1 MQNSIVRQYYV
12 LSGMLSFVGLSF
24 VSAVYVTF
32 LLRSGL
38 TLGQANFVNAT
49 FYTFLVIFEIP
60 TGAFADTFGRKW
72 SFVVVCALLA
82 VAKFIYGTATGIS
95 GFLFAEVV
103 CAFALTF
110 YTGAF
115 DAWFNDSMKFYGNP
129 GPYTKIFARGN
140 FINQI
145 CAALGAISGSY
156 LYAMHP
162 IYPWII
168 GGWLLIVLTIITILI
183 MKEPYFVR
191 KTSRIGDAF
200 KVMWAIVVKSFHY
213 ARTDRSFRFI
223 IVTMFLQVMT
233 LQALNMYWQ
242 PLFELEGFDATQ
254 FGYIFAGVKISLATG
269 AFLLSLV
276 TTENRE
282 RKFLLWSQILTGI
295 FILCAALAPLGW
307 IALIAFLLH
316 EVVRGFF
323 DPLRKGYLQ
332 HRITSDEERA
342 TISSFSEIGPH
353 IGGAIGLTL
362 SGFAADH
369 YGIHTTWF
377 MCGSVL
383 IIGSMLI
390 SRMRTD

>member
-1 MQNSIVRQYYV
+1 
-12 LSGMLSFVGLSF
+12 MLSFVGLSF

-32 LLRSGL
+32 LLNNGL
-38 TLGQANFVNAT
+38 TLGQANFVNAV
-49 FYTFLVIFEIP
+49 FYVCLVFFEIP

-72 SFVVVCALLA
+72 SFVVACALLA
-82 VAKFIYGTATGIS
+82 VAKFIYGSATGVP
-95 GFLFAEVV
+95 GFVFAEVV
-103 CAFALTF
+103 AAFALTF

-145 CAALGAISGSY
+145 CAALGAITGSY
-156 LYAMHP
+156 LYAAHP

-168 GGWLLIVLTIITILI
+168 GGWSLVILTIVSILI
-183 MKEPYFVR
+183 MREPYFVR
-191 KTSRIGDAF
+191 KAFRIGDAF
-200 KVMWAIVVKSFHY
+200 KIMWAIVMKSFNY
-213 ARTDRSFRFI
+213 ARTDRSVRFI
-223 IVTMFLQVMT
+223 IVTMFLQVMS

-242 PLFELEGFDATQ
+242 PFFTQDGFDTDEL
-254 FGYIFAGVKISLATG
+254 GYIFAGVKISLATG
-269 AFLLSLV
+269 AFLLSMV
-276 TTENRE
+276 NTENRE
-282 RKFLLWSQILTGI
+282 RKFLLGSQILTGI

-307 IALIAFLLH
+307 LALVAFLLH

-353 IGGAIGLTL
+353 IGGAIGLVL
-362 SGFAADH
+362 SGIAADQ

-377 MCGSVL
+377 ICGSVL
-383 IIGSMLI
+383 IVGSMLI
-390 SRMRTD
+390 SRMRAD